1 MNFSQQALVVFLV
14 SLFLSVPV
22 SYASVS
28 SAQIQVDII
37 LAQDTPNG
45 MDPRLSSLQSKLNQ
59 VFHFASYRLISR
71 EFLTL
76 NFGKKSELSLPG
88 SGSLSLQLM
97 ELSRT
102 DVAVVQAEIQK
113 GSFSIL
119 NTQFRLKRGGT
130 VVLNGPSN
138 AEGATV
144 LGVSLV

>member
-1 MNFSQQALVVFLV
+1 
-14 SLFLSVPV
+14 
-22 SYASVS
+22 
-28 SAQIQVDII
+28 
-37 LAQDTPNG
+37 
-45 MDPRLSSLQSKLNQ
+45 LQSKLNQ
-59 VFHFASYRLISR
+59 LFHFASYRLISR
-71 EFLTL
+71 ESITL
-76 NFGKKSELSLPG
+76 NFGKKSKLPLPG

-97 ELSRT
+97 ELSGNQAAP
-102 DVAVVQAEIQK
+102 VQAVVQAEIQK